1 MLRSFQ
7 NDYIPNPYLS
17 FDVLQCGL
25 GEKKKTQFWVDSIKE
40 SMQIC
45 DVYRHAR
52 TKCMLVSFPDL
63 NVEVLGPSEMVL
75 GDGPLGDRSG
85 ECIL

>member
-25 GEKKKTQFWVDSIKE
+25 GEKK
-40 SMQIC
+40 
-45 DVYRHAR
+45 R
-52 TKCMLVSFPDL
+52 P
-63 NVEVLGPSEMVL
+63 N
-75 GDGPLGDRSG
+75 SG
-85 ECIL
+85 